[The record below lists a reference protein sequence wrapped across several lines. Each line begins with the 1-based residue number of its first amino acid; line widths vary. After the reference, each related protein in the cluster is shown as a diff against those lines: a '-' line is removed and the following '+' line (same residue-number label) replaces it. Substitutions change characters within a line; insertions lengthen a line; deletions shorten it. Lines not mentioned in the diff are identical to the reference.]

1 MLTEISQKTLPDL
14 PELETIVLDTDVDQ
28 GSDTETI
35 NYFEDDY
42 IGKIIPEMLDGQQQ
56 TPQELLDSL
65 TKIGSTP
72 SPPPQGDELLTEISL
87 VNERETITINDDF
100 NISRTTNGKEI
111 TNNNDDNSKVSFVK
125 QTPQYPKQ
133 RSARMLRNKALTI
146 EINADVLENYP
157 SFTADINID
166 ETDKNIK
173 QREVFDRIINQLP
186 PDNDTAYI
194 GNDRKNNKF
203 RVRRETSDKNATQK
217 SYEKR

>member
-1 MLTEISQKTLPDL
+1 MLTKISQKTLPDL
-14 PELETIVLDTDVDQ
+14 PELETIVIDIDVDQ
-28 GSDTETI
+28 GSDTEKI

-42 IGKIIPEMLDGQQQ
+42 IGKIIPEMLDEQQQ

-146 EINADVLENYP
+146 EIDADVLENYP
-157 SFTADINID
+157 SFTTDINID

-173 QREVFDRIINQLP
+173 QEEVFDRIINQLP
-186 PDNDTAYI
+186 PDNDTVYI
-194 GNDRKNNKF
+194 GHVKKKKI
-203 RVRRETSDKNATQK
+203 RVKREASDKNATQI
-217 SYEKR
+217 S

>member
-1 MLTEISQKTLPDL
+1 MLTKISQKTLLDL
-14 PELETIVLDTDVDQ
+14 PELETIVIDTDVDQ

-42 IGKIIPEMLDGQQQ
+42 IGKIIPEMLDEQQQ

-72 SPPPQGDELLTEISL
+72 SPPPQGDELLTEINL
-87 VNERETITINDDF
+87 VNEHETITINDDF
-100 NISRTTNGKEI
+100 NISRTTNGIEI
-111 TNNNDDNSKVSFVK
+111 TNNNDDNSKVSFAK

-173 QREVFDRIINQLP
+173 QEEVFDRIINQLP
-186 PDNDTAYI
+186 PDKDAVYI
-194 GNDRKNNKF
+194 DHDKKNK
-203 RVRRETSDKNATQK
+203 
-217 SYEKR
+217 

>member
-1 MLTEISQKTLPDL
+1 MLTKISQKTVLDL
-14 PELETIVLDTDVDQ
+14 PELETIVIDTDVDQ

-42 IGKIIPEMLDGQQQ
+42 IGKIIPEMLDEQQQ

-133 RSARMLRNKALTI
+133 RSARMLRNKALTV

-173 QREVFDRIINQLP
+173 QEEVFDRIINQLP
-186 PDNDTAYI
+186 PDKDTAYI
-194 GNDRKNNKF
+194 GHDKKNNKF